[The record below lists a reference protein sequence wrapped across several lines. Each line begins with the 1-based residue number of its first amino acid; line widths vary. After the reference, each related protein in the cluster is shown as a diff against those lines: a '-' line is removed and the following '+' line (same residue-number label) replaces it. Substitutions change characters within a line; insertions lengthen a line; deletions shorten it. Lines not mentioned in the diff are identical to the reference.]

1 MVLPEM
7 HFTQA
12 SLPRRRNRAAGFEP
26 KYASCICGQR
36 KSLSKLDTLR
46 YVSCAGGKSMDPN
59 ERAEKAAQV
68 AFNALSMA
76 QAYGILVESLI
87 GVLKDSSILNPT
99 KLDQLFRGAAA
110 IIDQATPAD
119 RAQGMAQANM
129 RQIIERAANNAG
141 IEIPPLG
148 QTVMPRRH

>member
-1 MVLPEM
+1 
-7 HFTQA
+7 
-12 SLPRRRNRAAGFEP
+12 
-26 KYASCICGQR
+26 
-36 KSLSKLDTLR
+36 
-46 YVSCAGGKSMDPN
+46 MDPN

-76 QAYGILVESLI
+76 QAYGILIESLI
-87 GVLKDSSILNPT
+87 GVLKDSSILTPT

-129 RQIIERAANNAG
+129 RQIIERAAKNAG
-141 IEIPPLG
+141 IDIPPIGPNSDAKKALS
-148 QTVMPRRH
+148 MPATDEPRAALLQAIERKLL

>member
-1 MVLPEM
+1 
-7 HFTQA
+7 
-12 SLPRRRNRAAGFEP
+12 
-26 KYASCICGQR
+26 
-36 KSLSKLDTLR
+36 
-46 YVSCAGGKSMDPN
+46 MDSN

-99 KLDQLFRGAAA
+99 KLDQLFRNAAA

-129 RQIIERAANNAG
+129 RQIIERAAKNAG
-141 IEIPPLG
+141 IEIPPPS
-148 QTVMPRRH
+148 QTAMPRRH

>member
-1 MVLPEM
+1 
-7 HFTQA
+7 
-12 SLPRRRNRAAGFEP
+12 
-26 KYASCICGQR
+26 
-36 KSLSKLDTLR
+36 
-46 YVSCAGGKSMDPN
+46 MDPN

-76 QAYGILVESLI
+76 QAYGILIESLI
-87 GVLKDSSILNPT
+87 GVLQDSSILTPT

-141 IEIPPLG
+141 IEIPPGG
-148 QTVMPRRH
+148 QTATPRGH

>member
-1 MVLPEM
+1 
-7 HFTQA
+7 
-12 SLPRRRNRAAGFEP
+12 
-26 KYASCICGQR
+26 
-36 KSLSKLDTLR
+36 
-46 YVSCAGGKSMDPN
+46 MDSN

-87 GVLKDSSILNPT
+87 GVLKDSSILNPA

-129 RQIIERAANNAG
+129 RQIIERAAKNAG
-141 IEIPPLG
+141 IEIPPNSDAKKTLS
-148 QTVMPRRH
+148 MPATDEPRAALLQAIERKLL

>member
-1 MVLPEM
+1 
-7 HFTQA
+7 
-12 SLPRRRNRAAGFEP
+12 
-26 KYASCICGQR
+26 
-36 KSLSKLDTLR
+36 
-46 YVSCAGGKSMDPN
+46 MDSN

-110 IIDQATPAD
+110 IIDQATTARPNSDAKKTLSMPATD
-119 RAQGMAQANM
+119 EPRAALLQA
-129 RQIIERAANNAG
+129 IERK
-141 IEIPPLG
+141 LF
-148 QTVMPRRH
+148 

>member
-1 MVLPEM
+1 
-7 HFTQA
+7 
-12 SLPRRRNRAAGFEP
+12 
-26 KYASCICGQR
+26 
-36 KSLSKLDTLR
+36 
-46 YVSCAGGKSMDPN
+46 MDSN

-129 RQIIERAANNAG
+129 RQIIERAAKNAG
-141 IEIPPLG
+141 IDIPPIG
-148 QTVMPRRH
+148 QTAMPRRH

>member
-1 MVLPEM
+1 
-7 HFTQA
+7 
-12 SLPRRRNRAAGFEP
+12 
-26 KYASCICGQR
+26 
-36 KSLSKLDTLR
+36 
-46 YVSCAGGKSMDPN
+46 MDPN
-59 ERAEKAAQV
+59 ERAAAQV

-76 QAYGILVESLI
+76 QAYGILIESLI
-87 GVLKDSSILNPT
+87 GVLKDSSILTPT

-148 QTVMPRRH
+148 QTVMPRRQLSMPATDEPRAALLQAIERKLL